1 MDAAVGRHRAM
12 LVVVGVLALGV
23 VVGAVLLW
31 PRAEFSRPAAAGQ
44 QDPTRLV
51 SATLTRVQPLECE
64 EADSGV
70 PSSICIRV
78 EARLADGKQVRF
90 ETTDLTGNTF
100 RAGQQVTLSV
110 QEREGQPP
118 FYNIRDL
125 ERTRP
130 MLVLVAVFMLAV
142 VAFGRWQ
149 GIRSLIGL
157 ALSCAVIVGFV
168 VPAILRGRSPVAVAL
183 VGAMAIMLY
192 LAMGSAARPPRRW
205 SEPGSLSS

>member
-1 MDAAVGRHRAM
+1 VG
-12 LVVVGVLALGV
+12 LSFL
-23 VVGAVLLW
+23 
-31 PRAEFSRPAAAGQ
+31 PPPPQDNRPAGQ
-44 QDPTRLV
+44 QDPARLV

-64 EADSGV
+64 ADPGV
-70 PSSICIRV
+70 PSSVCIRV

-110 QEREGQPP
+110 LEREGQPP

-130 MLVLVAVFMLAV
+130 MLVLVAVFTLAV

-183 VGAMAIMLY
+183 VGAMAIMLIRCTS
-192 LAMGSAARPPRRW
+192 AMGSAARPPQRW
-205 SEPGSLSS
+205 SAPALPSS